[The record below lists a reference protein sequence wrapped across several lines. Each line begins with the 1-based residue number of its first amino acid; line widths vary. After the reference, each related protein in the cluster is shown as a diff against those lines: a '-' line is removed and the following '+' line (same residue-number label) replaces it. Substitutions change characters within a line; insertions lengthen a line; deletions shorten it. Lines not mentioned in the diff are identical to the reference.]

1 MNTTIL
7 GSGTSH
13 GAPPIDCIISDY
25 ATCSRGVCLKAQTDP
40 RHRRS
45 RSSLWVQTEHA
56 CILIDTSQDFC
67 QQMLENGVTRIDA
80 DHIYGLPDIRSYCQ
94 QQHQSIPVYGSAE
107 TLATLQR
114 ASDYAF
120 RRPGYTGGGVPTL
133 AADVLDDALA
143 LDGLCIETL
152 PMVHYGL
159 PGLPVLPHRRHGL
172 HPGRQGD
179 PREHAGAHARTEPA
193 DTQLSASDAGLARIA
208 FGGTIL

>member
-13 GAPPIDCIISDY
+13 GVPPIDCIISDY
-25 ATCSRGVCLKAQTDP
+25 ATCPRGVCLKAQTDL

-94 QQHQSIPVYGSAE
+94 QQHQSIPVYGSVE

-114 ASDYAF
+114 ASDHAF

-143 LDGLCIETL
+143 LDRLCIETL
-152 PMVHYGL
+152 PVVHG
-159 PGLPVLPHRRHGL
+159 
-172 HPGRQGD
+172 
-179 PREHAGAHARTEPA
+179 
-193 DTQLSASDAGLARIA
+193 GLAGCQGYRIGDVA
-208 FGGTIL
+208 HIPDAKVTPRARWSACKDWTC